1 MSELPF
7 EEEGLAVHPPP
18 EMPRRPPGFLR
29 RMAAGAW
36 HVLAG
41 FGFLLRRPSF
51 WPLAALP
58 TLLAVVC
65 VLSGT
70 ALGAFAIPWLETHL
84 LPGRGKVAAGIGVL
98 LSLALYVGTLLAGAI
113 AGLAVALLLSAPIL
127 ERLSRRV
134 EAYVRVQVVEHEGGL
149 KWEMAQAFRGALY
162 FLFAAPLVLLL
173 SLIPLLG
180 PPLGLLWGAH
190 SVAFQQTD
198 MPLARRG
205 MDFGQR
211 RGWHRQY
218 RPESLGFGLLG
229 LVLLVVPLANFLLAS
244 ALTVGGTLM
253 VLELEEDLVP
263 PDRPERRE
271 RTRIAAASE
280 QGDASGAPP

>member
-1 MSELPF
+1 MPELPF
-7 EEEGLAVHPPP
+7 EEDGIAVLPPA
-18 EMPRRPPGFLR
+18 ELPRRRPGFVR

-36 HVLAG
+36 HLLSGVW
-41 FGFLLRRPSF
+41 FLLRRPSF

-58 TLLAVVC
+58 MLLAVVC
-65 VLSGT
+65 ILSGI

-84 LPGRGKVAAGIGVL
+84 LPGRGKVAAGIGIL
-98 LSLALYVGTLLAGAI
+98 LSLALYLGTLLAGAI
-113 AGLAVALLLSAPIL
+113 AGLAVAMVISAPIL

-134 EAYVRVQVVEHEGGL
+134 EAYVRVHVVEHEGGL
-149 KWEMAQAFRGALY
+149 TWEMAQAFRGALY
-162 FLFAAPLVLLL
+162 FLFAAPVVLLL

-211 RGWHRQY
+211 RAWHRQY
-218 RPESLGFGLLG
+218 RPESLGFGLVG
-229 LVLLVVPLANFLLAS
+229 LVFLFVPLANFLVAP

-271 RTRIAAASE
+271 RTRVATE
-280 QGDASGAPP
+280 PEGTDGQ

>member
-1 MSELPF
+1 VPELPF
-7 EEEGLAVHPPP
+7 EEEGLGVLPPP
-18 EMPRRPPGFLR
+18 ELPRRRPRFAR
-29 RMAAGAW
+29 RMVAGAW
-36 HVLAG
+36 HVLSG
-41 FGFLLRRPSF
+41 FWFLLRRPSF

-58 TLLAVVC
+58 TLLAVGC
-65 VLSGT
+65 VLSGI

-84 LPGRGKVAAGIGVL
+84 LPGRGKVAAGIGIV
-98 LSLALYVGTLLAGAI
+98 LSLALYLGALLAGAI
-113 AGLAVALLLSAPIL
+113 AGLAVAMLLSAPLL
-127 ERLSRRV
+127 EMLSRRV

-149 KWEMAQAFRGALY
+149 KWEIAQAFRGALY
-162 FLFAAPLVLLL
+162 FLFAAPVVFLL

-211 RGWHRQY
+211 RAWHRQY
-218 RPESLGFGLLG
+218 RPESMGFGLVG
-229 LVLLVVPLANFLLAS
+229 LAFLFVPLANFLLAS

-271 RTRIAAASE
+271 RTRIAAEEGGRPSA
-280 QGDASGAPP
+280 

>member
-1 MSELPF
+1 VAELPF
-7 EEEGLAVHPPP
+7 EEEGLAVVPPH
-18 EMPRRPPGFLR
+18 EMPRRRPGFLR
-29 RMAAGAW
+29 RMAAGSW
-36 HVLAG
+36 HLLSG
-41 FGFLLRRPSF
+41 FWFLIRHPSF

-65 VLSGT
+65 VVSGIT
-70 ALGAFAIPWLETHL
+70 LGAFAIPWLETHL
-84 LPGRGKVAAGIGVL
+84 LPGRGKVAAGLGIV
-98 LSLALYVGTLLAGAI
+98 LSLALYLGTIVAGAI
-113 AGLAVALLLSAPIL
+113 CGLAVAMLIAAPIL

-134 EAYVRVQVVEHEGGL
+134 EAFVRVQVVEHEGGL
-149 KWEMAQAFRGALY
+149 KWEIAQAFRGALY
-162 FLFAAPLVLLL
+162 FLFAAPLVFVL

-205 MDFGQR
+205 MDFRQR
-211 RGWHRQY
+211 RAWHRQY
-218 RPESLGFGLLG
+218 RPESLGFGLVG
-229 LVLLVVPLANFLLAS
+229 LVFLFVPLANFLLAS

-263 PDRPERRE
+263 PDKPERRE
-271 RTRIAAASE
+271 HTRTAAEPEGSAR
-280 QGDASGAPP
+280 P

>member
-1 MSELPF
+1 VPEVPF
-7 EEEGLAVHPPP
+7 EEDALAVLSPA
-18 EMPRRPPGFLR
+18 EMPGRRPGFVR

-36 HVLAG
+36 HLLSGAW
-41 FGFLLRRPSF
+41 FLLRHPSF

-65 VLSGT
+65 ILLGI
-70 ALGAFAIPWLETHL
+70 ALGAFAIPWLETHV
-84 LPGRGKVAAGIGVL
+84 LPGRGKIAAGIGIL
-98 LSLALYVGTLLAGAI
+98 LSLALYLGTLLAGAV
-113 AGLAVALLLSAPIL
+113 AGLAVAMLVTAPIL

-134 EAYVRVQVVEHEGGL
+134 EAFVRVTVPEHQGGL
-149 KWEMAQAFRGALY
+149 KWEIAQAFRGALY
-162 FLFAAPLVLLL
+162 FLFAAPVVLLL

-180 PPLGLLWGAH
+180 PPLALLWGAH

-211 RGWHRQY
+211 RAWHRQY
-218 RPESLGFGLLG
+218 RPESMGFGLVG
-229 LVLLVVPLANFLLAS
+229 LVFMFVPLANFLVAP

-263 PDRPERRE
+263 PDRPERRV
-271 RTRIAAASE
+271 RTRGAAPAESP
-280 QGDASGAPP
+280 GATE

>member
-1 MSELPF
+1 VADPF
-7 EEEGLAVHPPP
+7 EEDDVSALPPV
-18 EMPRRPPGFLR
+18 ELPRRRPGFAR
-29 RMAAGAW
+29 RMLAGAW
-36 HVLAG
+36 HVLSG
-41 FGFLLRRPSF
+41 FWFLIRHPRF

-58 TLLAVVC
+58 TLLAVFL
-65 VLSGT
+65 VLSGM
-70 ALGAFAIPWLETHL
+70 ALGVFTIPWLETHL
-84 LPGRGKVAAGIGVL
+84 LPGRGKVAAGMGIV
-98 LSLALYVGTLLAGAI
+98 LSLALYLGTVLAGAI
-113 AGLAVALLLSAPIL
+113 AGLAVAMLLSAPVL

-134 EAYVRVQVVEHEGGL
+134 EAYVRVQVVEHAGGL

-162 FLFAAPLVLLL
+162 FLVAAPVVFLL

-211 RGWHRQY
+211 RAWHRQY
-218 RPESLGFGLLG
+218 RPESLGFGLVG
-229 LVLLVVPLANFLLAS
+229 LVFLFVPLANFLLAS

-271 RTRIAAASE
+271 RTRLASE
-280 QGDASGAPP
+280 AEGEGPA

>member
-1 MSELPF
+1 MSDLPF
-7 EEEGLAVHPPP
+7 EEDGLAGLPP
-18 EMPRRPPGFLR
+18 ELPRRRPGFLR

-36 HVLAG
+36 HVLSG
-41 FGFLLRRPSF
+41 FWFLLRRPSF

-58 TLLAVVC
+58 TLLALLL
-65 VLSGT
+65 VLAGI
-70 ALGAFAIPWLETHL
+70 ALGAFAIPWLETHV
-84 LPGRGKVAAGIGVL
+84 LPGRGKVAAGIGIV
-98 LSLALYVGTLLAGAI
+98 LSLALYVGTVLAGAI
-113 AGLAVALLLSAPIL
+113 CGLAVALLLSAPIL

-149 KWEMAQAFRGALY
+149 KWEIAQAFRGALY
-162 FLFAAPLVLLL
+162 FLFAAPLVFLL

-190 SVAFQQTD
+190 SMAFQQTD

-205 MDFGQR
+205 MGFGQR
-211 RGWHRQY
+211 RAWHRQY
-218 RPESLGFGLLG
+218 RPESLGFGLVG
-229 LVLLVVPLANFLLAS
+229 LVFLIVPLANFLLAP

-263 PDRPERRE
+263 PDRPERRRRSRAPKE
-271 RTRIAAASE
+271 PETR
-280 QGDASGAPP
+280 ASG

>member
-1 MSELPF
+1 MPELPF
-7 EEEGLAVHPPP
+7 QEDGTAVLPPA
-18 EMPRRPPGFLR
+18 ELPRRRPGFVR
-29 RMAAGAW
+29 RMGAGAW
-36 HVLAG
+36 HLLSGVW
-41 FGFLLRRPSF
+41 FLLRRPSF

-58 TLLAVVC
+58 MLLAVVC
-65 VLSGT
+65 ILSGI

-84 LPGRGKVAAGIGVL
+84 LPGRGKIAAGIGIL
-98 LSLALYVGTLLAGAI
+98 LSLALYLGTLLAGAI
-113 AGLAVALLLSAPIL
+113 AGLAVAMLISAPIL

-134 EAYVRVQVVEHEGGL
+134 EAYVRVHVVEHEGGL

-162 FLFAAPLVLLL
+162 FLLAAPVVLLL

-198 MPLARRG
+198 IPLARRG
-205 MDFGQR
+205 MNFGQR
-211 RGWHRQY
+211 RAWHRQY
-218 RPESLGFGLLG
+218 RPESLGFGLVG
-229 LVLLVVPLANFLLAS
+229 LAFLFVPLANFLVAP

-271 RTRIAAASE
+271 RTRTAAAPETTES
-280 QGDASGAPP
+280 

>member
-1 MSELPF
+1 MPELPF
-7 EEEGLAVHPPP
+7 EEDGIAVLPPA
-18 EMPRRPPGFLR
+18 ELPRRRPGFVR
-29 RMAAGAW
+29 RMGAGAW
-36 HVLAG
+36 HLLSG
-41 FGFLLRRPSF
+41 FWFLLRRPSF

-65 VLSGT
+65 ILSGIT
-70 ALGAFAIPWLETHL
+70 LGAFAIPWLETHL
-84 LPGRGKVAAGIGVL
+84 LPGRGKVAAGIGIL
-98 LSLALYVGTLLAGAI
+98 LSLALYLGTLLAGAI
-113 AGLAVALLLSAPIL
+113 AGLAVAMLISAPIL

-134 EAYVRVQVVEHEGGL
+134 EAYVRVRVVEHEGGL
-149 KWEMAQAFRGALY
+149 KWEIAQAFRGALY
-162 FLFAAPLVLLL
+162 FLFAAPAVLLL

-211 RGWHRQY
+211 RAWHRQY
-218 RPESLGFGLLG
+218 RPESLGFGLVG
-229 LVLLVVPLANFLLAS
+229 LVFLFVPLANFLVAP

-271 RTRIAAASE
+271 RTRVLNE
-280 QGDASGAPP
+280 QGGASGAPP